1 VIANPSSGFGAQSLA
16 KKTTTNFAASL
27 PEGAYKW
34 WARGSDNVDNS
45 VASTTPCYLT
55 VDDTAPP
62 LPAVSYTGSAPV
74 VGQPM
79 TVTIDDSSDLVWTY
93 AYWWTIGDQAGPIP
107 TTMNTSAP
115 WNMALPAVGGVRYA
129 IPGSDQNQTTVTV
142 APIDTVATLWV
153 AAYDKAGNVS
163 LGSDGTPAAR
173 ALSVQAAADP
183 GVSYSTGHGWI
194 TSSSSGNPTAVPDA
208 NTTAGSVTSS
218 RDDLTL
224 APTTSLD
231 PSGSN
236 GAALSFPGTQTV
248 ATHTGR
254 QDLYRHLYC
263 RVRVRV
269 REVGVLSAG
278 QPEAVVVLRKTA
290 EPLGGSGVCDD

>member
-1 VIANPSSGFGAQSLA
+1 
-16 KKTTTNFAASL
+16 
-27 PEGAYKW
+27 
-34 WARGSDNVDNS
+34 
-45 VASTTPCYLT
+45 
-55 VDDTAPP
+55 
-62 LPAVSYTGSAPV
+62 
-74 VGQPM
+74 
-79 TVTIDDSSDLVWTY
+79 
-93 AYWWTIGDQAGPIP
+93 
-107 TTMNTSAP
+107 
-115 WNMALPAVGGVRYA
+115 VRYA

-254 QDLYRHLYC
+254 QDLDTTKSFTVSAWLSPGAVTDSGIYTAVSESGSVNSGFYLQVNQKRWSFC
-263 RVRVRV
+263 VRQQSPSAAAVCAMTDTIVQPGVPVFVTGIWDAVNQQVRLLLGSSISAQTV
-269 REVGVLSAG
+269 TAHAPVAGDVAAAGPTVVGSAVSNSSLADPWLG
-278 QPEAVVVLRKTA
+278 EITDPTLFQAVVD
-290 EPLGGSGVCDD
+290 SGQLANLNQQYPPQ